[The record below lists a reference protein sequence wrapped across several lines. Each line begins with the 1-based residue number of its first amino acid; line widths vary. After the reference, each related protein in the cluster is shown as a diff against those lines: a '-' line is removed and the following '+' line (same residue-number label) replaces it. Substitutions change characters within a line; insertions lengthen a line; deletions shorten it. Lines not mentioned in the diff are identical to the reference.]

1 MCVKTELH
9 VCQVLHVK
17 IDVHVYQENT
27 TCLLSVTC
35 QDRCKCVSRHV
46 CQVSHVRTD
55 MSVKC
60 KEGVQGTP
68 NMTIKTKKL
77 SNIRSYLALLCK
89 AKIPY
94 LTPFY
99 LNRQFLLH
107 FPWSSVTCQDRCTLR
122 QNYLFLKYVIQGVPI
137 KIVH

>member
-9 VCQVLHVK
+9 VCQVLHVKIDVHVYQDKTTCLSSVTCQDRSMCVKTKLHVCQVSHVK

-60 KEGVQGTP
+60 KEGVQGTHDSDSTCRYSAIAKP

-77 SNIRSYLALLCK
+77 SI
-89 AKIPY
+89 I
-94 LTPFY
+94 
-99 LNRQFLLH
+99 
-107 FPWSSVTCQDRCTLR
+107 
-122 QNYLFLKYVIQGVPI
+122 
-137 KIVH
+137 